1 MFLEIVQRCFILDI
15 QGGKTRFEIRD
26 SRFGTHLSNLTSRHS
41 PLKSHLSNLTSRL
54 SSLESRLSNLTSRL
68 SSLES
73 RLSNPA
79 FSVPFSVRAFE
90 NETDLEIKQL
100 ALTLASVSLN
110 YKNQI

>member
-54 SSLESRLSNLTSRL
+54 SSLESRLSN
-68 SSLES
+68 
-73 RLSNPA
+73 PA